1 MLEKHEVQR
10 LLDLAFFGFQNGK
23 GKLSREIIE
32 GLDQLLEESV
42 ELEICR
48 AMGFY
53 TIDEFEKARQVLENA
68 LGVFPDNSM
77 VRIYMALVDILEEK
91 SEDAREKIL
100 NVIEKDDDPEAVALG
115 KTFLKE
121 LV

>member
-10 LLDLAFFGFQNGK
+10 LLDLAYFGFQNGK
-23 GKLSREIIE
+23 GKLASDIIE
-32 GLDQLLEESV
+32 GLDQILDKSV

-53 TIDEFEKARQVLENA
+53 TIDRFDEARQVLEKA
-68 LGVFPDNSM
+68 QEFSPDNSM
-77 VRIYMALVDILEEK
+77 VEVHMALVDILEEK
-91 SEDAREKIL
+91 FNDARQKISR
-100 NVIEKDDDPEAVALG
+100 VVETDDDPAATALA
-115 KTFLKE
+115 KTFLEE